1 MHNWNRFSHVTTCP
15 DCLGA
20 GVVHAYRR
28 PTVNDPYPET
38 PCECGLGEHLPECEV
53 CGYNLEVAGYDCLA
67 CDTVA
72 SLDASALKHFDAD
85 AFAAAIKVAL
95 AKARE
100 ARSSARVGAA

>member
-1 MHNWNRFSHVTTCP
+1 MHNWNRFSHVTACP

-20 GVVHAYRR
+20 GVVHAYPLSIRR
-28 PTVNDPYPET
+28 AI
-38 PCECGLGEHLPECEV
+38 CECGLGEHLPECQV

-72 SLDASALKHFDAD
+72 SLDASALKYFDAD

-100 ARSSARVGAA
+100 AWSFARAGAA

>member
-28 PTVNDPYPET
+28 ATINDPYPES
-38 PCECGLGEHLPECEV
+38 PCECGLGEHEPECAV
-53 CGYNLEVAGYDCLA
+53 CGYNLEVKGYDCLA

-72 SLDASALKHFDAD
+72 SLNGSALARFDAE
-85 AFAAAIKVAL
+85 AFTKALTVAMAAAS
-95 AKARE
+95 RE
-100 ARSSARVGAA
+100 ALS